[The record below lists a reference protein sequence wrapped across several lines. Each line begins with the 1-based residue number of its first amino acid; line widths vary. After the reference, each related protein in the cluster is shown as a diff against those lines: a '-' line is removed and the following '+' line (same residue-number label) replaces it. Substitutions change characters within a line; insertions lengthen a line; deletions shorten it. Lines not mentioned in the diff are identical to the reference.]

1 MLTPIVALSLLLA
14 PAGPPPDTW
23 QTHDAAC
30 RRIEDETRNSN
41 ASTARPDPGAGYFA
55 AAEQCRQA
63 FEAAPGG
70 SGRKAIKLRSYLV
83 FEAHR
88 LYQLAHDAGNKAALC
103 VDVRVLDSFAAQLA
117 ELTAGEQARNRS
129 DTARVRAEVTA
140 QLAAPCPD
148 SEAETTETITVK
160 PARDSQPRPVTVDP
174 VPPPAADVS
183 PAVVHPVDERM
194 PVAPTPERTR
204 RPLRIVGGA
213 ALGLGLGLGA
223 AMIGAA
229 IRGAT
234 LRDHADATRETYKGQ
249 LIPDP
254 ENTQFQTDV
263 ARGHRADHAAIG
275 LGVAGGVLAVV
286 GVALVVVDAR
296 RGRAPR
302 RVALQSSVLPTAGIR
317 LTMEF

>member
-1 MLTPIVALSLLLA
+1 MLTPTVALSLLLA
-14 PAGPPPDTW
+14 PDGPPPDTW

-30 RRIEDETRNSN
+30 RRIEDETRNANANAS
-41 ASTARPDPGAGYFA
+41 ASTAKPDPGAGYFA
-55 AAEQCRQA
+55 AAEQCRRA

-70 SGRKAIKLRSYLV
+70 NGRKAIKLRSYLV

-103 VDVRVLDSFAAQLA
+103 ADARALDSFAAQLA

-148 SEAETTETITVK
+148 SEVETTETVTVE
-160 PARDSQPRPVTVDP
+160 PAQGSQPRPVRVDP
-174 VPPPAADVS
+174 APAADVS
-183 PAVVHPVDERM
+183 PAVVHPVDERL
-194 PVAPTPERTR
+194 PAPERTR

-213 ALGLGLGLGA
+213 ALGLGLGFGA
-223 AMIGAA
+223 AMIGAL

-234 LRDHADATRETYKGQ
+234 LRSHADATRENYKGQ

-254 ENTQFQTDV
+254 ANNQFDTDL
-263 ARGHRADHAAIG
+263 ARGRRADHAAIG
-275 LGVAGGVLAVV
+275 LGVAAGVLAVV

>member
-1 MLTPIVALSLLLA
+1 MLPPTVALSLLLA

-30 RRIEDETRNSN
+30 RRIEDETRSLG
-41 ASTARPDPGAGYFA
+41 ASTAEPYPGAGYFA
-55 AAEQCRQA
+55 AAEQCRRA

-70 SGRKAIKLRSYLV
+70 NGRKAIKLRSYLV

-88 LYQLAHDAGNKAALC
+88 LYQLAHDAGNKAGLC
-103 VDVRVLDSFAAQLA
+103 ADARVLDRFAAQLA
-117 ELTAGEQARNRS
+117 ELPAGEQARNRS

-148 SEAETTETITVK
+148 SEAETTET
-160 PARDSQPRPVTVDP
+160 VTVEPAQDIQPTPVSVDP
-174 VPPPAADVS
+174 APPSAADIR
-183 PAVVHPVDERM
+183 PAVVRPVDESM
-194 PVAPTPERTR
+194 PFEPTPERTH
-204 RPLRIVGGA
+204 RPLRIVGGV

-223 AMIGAA
+223 AMIGAS
-229 IRGAT
+229 IRGDT

-254 ENTQFQTDV
+254 ENAQFKTDV